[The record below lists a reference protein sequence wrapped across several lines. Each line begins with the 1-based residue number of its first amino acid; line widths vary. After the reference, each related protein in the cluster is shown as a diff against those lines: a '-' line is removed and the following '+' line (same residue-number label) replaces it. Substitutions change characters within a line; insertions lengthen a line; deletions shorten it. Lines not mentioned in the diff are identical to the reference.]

1 MRQFTKRQM
10 AKMYRNVALFATVY
24 CLVRHVGFVAMET
37 GSGDISSALLE
48 DKGKDLGAFH
58 LKFEEDI

>member
-1 MRQFTKRQM
+1 M

-58 LKFEEDI
+58 LKF